1 MPASQPH
8 SARPVLE
15 FNPGVPLADAAVL
28 PHRLSLLN
36 STVASLAKSIN
47 EVLSDT
53 YAELYPDDTGDVQL
67 ELVTAP
73 LAATE
78 EVLAL
83 YQAGI
88 APAEVAVP
96 ACLHAIGASRDD
108 IEDAV
113 KKAVAEKQRLTDNE
127 QATADGE
134 KTSKE
139 HEHAAKQQ
147 EHAANEA
154 RIVVEIEQAKANVR
168 KTDAETADIKKP
180 DPAPAAKKQ
189 KK

>member
-1 MPASQPH
+1 M
-8 SARPVLE
+8 
-15 FNPGVPLADAAVL
+15 
-28 PHRLSLLN
+28 
-36 STVASLAKSIN
+36 ASLAKSVN
-47 EVLSDT
+47 EVLTEAYQD
-53 YAELYPDDTGDVQL
+53 LYPDDTGDVTL
-67 ELVTAP
+67 ELITAP

-83 YQAGI
+83 YTAGI

-96 ACLHAIGASRDD
+96 ACLHAIGASKDEID
-108 IEDAV
+108 DAV
-113 KKAVAEKQRLTDNE
+113 KKAVANQDRVTANE
-127 QATADGE
+127 QNTADGE

-139 HEHAAKQQ
+139 HEHKAREQ

-180 DPAPAAKKQ
+180 DPAPAPAAKKQ

>member
-1 MPASQPH
+1 M
-8 SARPVLE
+8 
-15 FNPGVPLADAAVL
+15 
-28 PHRLSLLN
+28 
-36 STVASLAKSIN
+36 ASLAKSIN

-53 YAELYPDDTGDVQL
+53 YTELYGSEEGDVQL

-78 EVLAL
+78 EVIAL
-83 YQAGI
+83 YAAGI

-96 ACLHAIGASRDD
+96 ACLHAIGASRDQ

-113 KKAVAEKQRLTDNE
+113 KKAVANQDRLSQNE
-127 QATADGE
+127 QNTADGE

-139 HEHAAKQQ
+139 HEHKAREQ
-147 EHAANEA
+147 EHAANEQ
-154 RIVVEIEQAKANVR
+154 RIVIEVEQAKANVR

-180 DPAPAAKKQ
+180 DPAPAPAAKKQ

>member
-154 RIVVEIEQAKANVR
+154 RIDVEIEQAKANVR